1 MNHAHIVGTG
11 LAGSLLAWELKKL
24 GVEVTSV
31 NTNDPESSSHVA
43 AGMITPITGRR
54 LKPTWRGNELTQIAR
69 TTYAEM
75 EKTFGVSLWR
85 DWTLKRVFKEEI
97 MRTWF
102 HERQERNEY
111 DPIVVTDIEPGIH
124 DGINYPYGGFQ
135 HGDVA
140 TVDIPTLIRHVEG
153 SFSKHINDAATTHS
167 PDITITCTGYRTL
180 HHPLWSWLPIEPS
193 KGEILDVSIPGLELD
208 HILTNGTWILPV
220 GGSVFRIGATH
231 DWDDHEPHP
240 TGAGRDKLLAD
251 AQRLIRNEIIV
262 LGQRAAIRPSTK
274 FKRPFAGRHPLD
286 QKQAVFTGLGTKGA
300 LQGPWAAQQ
309 LARHL
314 VLGEPLD
321 PEIDINR
328 WWKS

>member
-1 MNHAHIVGTG
+1 MNRAHIVGTG
-11 LAGSLLAWELKKL
+11 LAGSLLTWELQKL
-24 GVEVTSV
+24 GVEVTSTD
-31 NTNDPESSSHVA
+31 TNEPESSSQVA

-54 LKPTWRGNELTQIAR
+54 LKPTWRGHELTLIAR
-69 TTYAEM
+69 TTYEEM
-75 EKTFGVSLWR
+75 ESTFGEPLWR

-102 HERQERNEY
+102 HERLERNEY
-111 DPIVVTDIEPGIH
+111 DPIVVTDIEPGEH
-124 DGINYPYGGFQ
+124 DCIRYPYGGFQ

-140 TVDIPTLIRHVEG
+140 TVDIPTLIRHVNERLSNQRG
-153 SFSKHINDAATTHS
+153 NLNTTQI
-167 PDITITCTGYRTL
+167 PDVTITCTGYRTL

-208 HILTNGTWILPV
+208 HVLTNGTWILPV
-220 GGSVFRIGATH
+220 GGSRYRIGATH
-231 DWDDHEPHP
+231 DWDDHDPHP
-240 TGAGRDKLLAD
+240 TDAGRIKLLAD
-251 AQRLIRNEIIV
+251 AQQLIHTEIIV

-321 PEIDINR
+321 QEIDINR
-328 WWKS
+328 WWKP